1 MADNCPDQKCHD
13 KVVRLIT
20 ICSIAGSIISVL
32 MVIAVLWVNLSSA
45 ESVRKTNKVDTKI
58 EAAEKRLN
66 EQEKQLQSYSIKAD
80 AVIER
85 LDAYAEKWEQDKET
99 LHKRITKVQ
108 EDVGTRQNAI
118 LKAISEI
125 KK

>member
-1 MADNCPDQKCHD
+1 MTDKCPDQKCHD

-32 MVIAVLWVNLSSA
+32 VVIAVLWVNLSSA
-45 ESVRKTNKVDTKI
+45 ESVRRTNKVDTKI

-66 EQEKQLQSYSIKAD
+66 EQEKQFQSYSIKAD

-108 EDVGTRQNAI
+108 EDVGIRQNAI

>member
-1 MADNCPDQKCHD
+1 MTEKCPDQKCHD

-45 ESVRKTNKVDTKI
+45 ESVRRTNKVDTKI